1 MDMFDDFKHT
11 LEILSDD
18 ETKIQEE
25 KVKQFLQIV
34 AASLTKHFGM
44 WVSKDLFCLSLFSE
58 PVTAKC
64 VARHLLGMPFINK
77 ENSVSVIHD
86 MSIDITKFNQF
97 IIKHC
102 TQNKVGEIH
111 NSPIYTNNIVPIRLI
126 ASGGDIW
133 DHNATTDLL
142 QFADV
147 YRFNFSSIPSSSRF
161 IERGVKESGYATLD
175 RRTEKNRSTL
185 AMARAKIIP
194 DAMAAGK
201 KLIDGGDGKKRS
213 V

>member
-1 MDMFDDFKHT
+1 MLD
-11 LEILSDD
+11 
-18 ETKIQEE
+18 
-25 KVKQFLQIV
+25 
-34 AASLTKHFGM
+34 
-44 WVSKDLFCLSLFSE
+44 
-58 PVTAKC
+58 
-64 VARHLLGMPFINK
+64 MPFISG
-77 ENSVSVIHD
+77 EISVSVIHD

-102 TQNKVGEIH
+102 TQNKVGKIH

-133 DHNATTDLL
+133 NHNSTTDLL

-147 YRFNFSSIPSSSRF
+147 YRFNYSSLLTNSQF
-161 IERGVKESGYATLD
+161 TERGVKESGYVTLS
-175 RRTEKNRSTL
+175 RRTEKNRSAL

-201 KLIDGGDGKKRS
+201 KGINRGDEE
-213 V
+213 